1 MDAASDLK
9 AFEAMPS
16 VVERYDQADEDH
28 DCGAEGVNMRVD
40 VADWAMLLRAL
51 GIIESGETNLT
62 LKQATIESL

>member
-9 AFEAMPS
+9 AFEVMPS
-16 VVERYDQADEDH
+16 VAERYNEDH

-51 GIIESGETNLT
+51 GIIESGETNLA
-62 LKQATIESL
+62 LKQVTIESL